1 MENKSQTSKSA
12 AEEFS
17 VEEFNVHDE
26 LENKLRTRLQNA
38 NTTSPNNGT
47 GNNSH
52 TQVQH
57 SPAQKQNF
65 QYSSLSSTS
74 GQKGYLTPQ
83 QQHVKSKI
91 SDIELL

>member
-26 LENKLRTRLQNA
+26 PRTRLQNA